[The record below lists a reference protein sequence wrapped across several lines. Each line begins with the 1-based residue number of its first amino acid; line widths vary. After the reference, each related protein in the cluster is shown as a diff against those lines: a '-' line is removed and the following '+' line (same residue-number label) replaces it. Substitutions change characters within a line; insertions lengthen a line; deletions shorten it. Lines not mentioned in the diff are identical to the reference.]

1 MKQTDGFNAS
11 HLRPRRPGNWRFR
24 FAAYL
29 TALVAVFGILLL
41 MAGAATLLGRPPAL
55 GSLNDSTT
63 DASVLLVFGLLLF
76 WGGVLGW
83 RKSRRR
89 MRQRKADLAM
99 SPHLMK
105 KRD

>member
-11 HLRPRRPGNWRFR
+11 HRRPRRPGNWRLR

-29 TALVAVFGILLL
+29 TALFAVFGILLM
-41 MAGAATLLGRPPAL
+41 MAGTATLLGRPPAL
-55 GSLNDSTT
+55 GNLNDSTS
-63 DASVLLVFGLLLF
+63 DASMLLVLGLILF
-76 WGGVLGW
+76 WGGVVGW

-89 MRQRKADLAM
+89 MRQRKMDLAM

>member
-11 HLRPRRPGNWRFR
+11 HLRPRRPGSLRLR

-29 TALVAVFGILLL
+29 TALVAVFGILLM
-41 MAGAATLLGRPPAL
+41 MAGASTLLGRPPAL

-63 DASVLLVFGLLLF
+63 DASVLLVLGLVLF